1 MSQLGWLA
9 INFATPL
16 QYQHSASEYSSLAR
30 NNNNCKKSQLGKSFC
45 TDVVMGNR
53 GSSRNS
59 EEITTRAGDKTR
71 MKKIDKDIRK
81 TFFFDKDLVDS
92 LKIIKLT
99 ENKFS

>member
-1 MSQLGWLA
+1 MSQLACWLA

-45 TDVVMGNR
+45 IVMGNR
-53 GSSRNS
+53 ESRNS

-81 TFFFDKDLVDS
+81 TFFFDKDLVAA
-92 LKIIKLT
+92 
-99 ENKFS
+99 

>member
-1 MSQLGWLA
+1 
-9 INFATPL
+9 
-16 QYQHSASEYSSLAR
+16 
-30 NNNNCKKSQLGKSFC
+30 
-45 TDVVMGNR
+45 MGNR